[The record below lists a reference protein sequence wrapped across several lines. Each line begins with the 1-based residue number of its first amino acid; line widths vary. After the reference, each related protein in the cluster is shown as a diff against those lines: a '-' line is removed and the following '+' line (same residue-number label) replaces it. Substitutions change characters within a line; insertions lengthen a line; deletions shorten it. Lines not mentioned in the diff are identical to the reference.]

1 MYIYIYTHTYPGWW
15 LSPAPLKNMKVSWE
29 YEIPQ
34 YMEQDNSGS
43 KPPISVNLINLLGVS
58 LAQNP

>member
-1 MYIYIYTHTYPGWW
+1 MMVLLDLVGGW
-15 LSPAPLKNMKVSWE
+15 PTPLKNMKVSWE

-58 LAQNP
+58 LAQNPWPE